1 MNANRERNLRKIYL
15 GTAPCALGIGA
26 WMLLD
31 PQGFWRILAVPYT
44 DPLTQ
49 TLYGAVLV
57 GVGLGCLRGLKAPLR
72 EAPIFGFMARY
83 KLVAAIVLLA
93 RFATI
98 DPAPLAAWAISI
110 LWLVIAAIAWRIER
124 YAFAQATQ

>member
-1 MNANRERNLRKIYL
+1 
-15 GTAPCALGIGA
+15 
-26 WMLLD
+26 MLLD
-31 PQGFWRILAVPYT
+31 PQGFWRTLAVPYT

-83 KLVAAIVLLA
+83 KLVAAIALIA

-98 DPAPLAAWAISI
+98 ESAPLAAWGISL
-110 LWLVIAAIAWRIER
+110 LWLILAIIAWRIEC
-124 YAFAQATQ
+124 YAFAQEIPSH